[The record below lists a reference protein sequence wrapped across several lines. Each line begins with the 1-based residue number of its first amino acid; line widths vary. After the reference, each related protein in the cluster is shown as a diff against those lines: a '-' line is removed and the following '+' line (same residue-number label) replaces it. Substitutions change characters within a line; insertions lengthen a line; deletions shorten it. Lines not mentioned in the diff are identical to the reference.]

1 MTWKI
6 VSDSSCDLRAA
17 SFHSGSVAFE
27 PVPLHIQV
35 GSRTFVDDGALSVPE
50 LLKAMG
56 AEKSAAST
64 SCPSPAAFAR
74 AFESADRVVC
84 ITISSQLSGT
94 YHAACIGRE
103 MALEEHPEKKIF
115 VLDSRAASATCALLV
130 RRAQALMELYDQG
143 KVVEN
148 IVFDITGNGGG
159 NTAYW
164 ANNIVAP
171 FGGTYEFREPRFIR
185 DTPRTRWWYQN
196 ADLHPVEEYAAEYP
210 LPDFVEEMGLDLYDW
225 SVQHFRCGDSTLPQE
240 LLQAKR
246 WLLVDDTVASASAVF
261 TSFCLNTGWATV
273 VGTPTG
279 SYRPSGNPAMFALPN
294 TGLIIRLDLC
304 ATPNREGQLGCI
316 YGLNPDILCERNETP
331 QEAWQRAVESGMV

>member
-50 LLKAMG
+50 LLEAMG

-130 RRAQALMELYDQG
+130 RRAQALMEADPEADFEEVCGQLRQYQATLRTCFTL
-143 KVVEN
+143 EN
-148 IVFDITGNGGG
+148 FDNLIKGGRMRPIVGTLLHSLGIHVIADATPEGTIHVADKARGVNKTYRAITSLMDRSKDCAGAEVLIAHCENLKG
-159 NTAYW
+159 AL
-164 ANNIVAP
+164 ALKRQIL
-171 FGGTYEFREPRFIR
+171 
-185 DTPRTRWWYQN
+185 Q
-196 ADLHPVEEYAAEYP
+196 DLPVK
-210 LPDFVEEMGLDLYDW
+210 
-225 SVQHFRCGDSTLPQE
+225 SVE
-240 LLQAKR
+240 LLSCR
-246 WLLVDDTVASASAVF
+246 GL
-261 TSFCLNTGWATV
+261 TSF
-273 VGTPTG
+273 
-279 SYRPSGNPAMFALPN
+279 YAMEK
-294 TGLIIRLDLC
+294 GLIV
-304 ATPNREGQLGCI
+304 G
-316 YGLNPDILCERNETP
+316 Y
-331 QEAWQRAVESGMV
+331 